1 MSDGYLFSKEV
12 VRFDLRPGDVLA
24 VPAQLQLATNGG
36 NVRLSAG
43 AVYTDVPTSQATLKQ
58 CKQMVSLMNGER
70 TLEQIRQQP
79 GVASAAVEALLRN
92 ALGIVIFAPFAV
104 TELERR
110 LSGIEIVRFP
120 CAPYEIVRSYWE
132 NQIDVARA
140 LSRDIE
146 GLCDTKQ
153 FLKVLARLHSILL
166 RGDSGHSTYT
176 PASPIARKGVEPG
189 QLLDSPAQFA
199 DTPNGP
205 VLMQGAKVSAA
216 LLGGE
221 DYNRL
226 VFDSVADPAAL
237 NSDRELLDGAGLNWG
252 RLITVGTREEPIP
265 EPLFIPPR
273 PMQPAHI
280 AALCASLRS
289 AWRAAQQDQ
298 GALVLANL
306 ARFHQRFVR
315 LHPFQCAN
323 QSLAMA
329 LVNFV
334 LRAFQGS
341 GIAHLVLDH
350 FALRA
355 NENSYARLFARAVVA
370 QRTPGASLAQRYHLL
385 RGLKQRAYALLEAV
399 SDMADNAADDAAVWE
414 LCMADPEAARLL
426 LLSD

>member
-1 MSDGYLFSKEV
+1 MSDGYLFSKEA
-12 VRFDLRPGDVLA
+12 VRFELRGHDVLA
-24 VPAQLQLATNGG
+24 VPEQLQVTGEG
-36 NVRLSAG
+36 TRIELSVG
-43 AVYTDVPTSQATLKQ
+43 AVRVDLDAARVSVAQCQAILRHIDGEKTLDQ
-58 CKQMVSLMNGER
+58 VR
-70 TLEQIRQQP
+70 RAA
-79 GVASAAVEALLRN
+79 GVEGQALDALLHG
-92 ALGIVIFAPFAV
+92 AFGIVIFAPFAV
-104 TELERR
+104 TELERQ
-110 LSGIEIVRFP
+110 LSGLEIVRFP
-120 CAPYEIVRSYWE
+120 CAPYEIVRCYWE
-132 NQIDVARA
+132 NQIDLARA
-140 LSRDIE
+140 IERDIE
-146 GLCDTKQ
+146 RLGDSKQ
-153 FLKVLARLHSILL
+153 FLKVLTRLHAVLL
-166 RGDSGHSTYT
+166 RGESGQSIYT

-199 DTPNGP
+199 NTANGP
-205 VLMQGAKVSAA
+205 VLMKGAKVNAS

-221 DYNRL
+221 HYNRI
-226 VFDSVADPAAL
+226 VFESVGEPDAL
-237 NSDRELLDGAGLNWG
+237 NSDRDLVDGASLNWG
-252 RLITVGTREEPIP
+252 RLITAGTREDPTP

-273 PMQPAHI
+273 PIQPAQV

-334 LRAFQGS
+334 LRSFQGA
-341 GIAHLVLDH
+341 GVAHLVLDH

-355 NENSYARLFARAVVA
+355 SEHSYTRLFARAIVA
-370 QRTPGASLAQRYHLL
+370 QRTPGASLAQRYQLL
-385 RGLKQRAYALLEAV
+385 RGLKQRSFALLEAV
-399 SDMADNAADDAAVWE
+399 ANAADNAAVWE